1 MKYKKWAKI
10 WLENYIKPTLKNKT
24 YWNYVSICNNYVIK
38 KFGEEE
44 LIDITPLK
52 VQVYINELLGGKNK
66 LSISSV
72 NLIITVIQ
80 SSIKMAFLSNNLK
93 SYNLGNI
100 RRPHLE
106 EKEITCFSF
115 EEQKMIENKVWASKK
130 KKMLGVIICLYTG
143 MRIGELL
150 ALTWN
155 DVDIEKRIISIN
167 KTCHEGKN
175 KNGIY
180 QRILNSPK
188 TFSSKRMIPY
198 PKQLEIIFKLLK
210 QDNSIYVI
218 SYNQKPISV
227 RSYQKSFALML
238 KHANIKHKGFHAL
251 RHTFATRSIECG
263 VDVKT
268 LSEILGHKNATITL
282 NRYVHSLSNHKKDM
296 MDKIGNLFNDNQEK
310 FISSSND
317 ILDEQVVTQVY

>member
-1 MKYKKWAKI
+1 
-10 WLENYIKPTLKNKT
+10 
-24 YWNYVSICNNYVIK
+24 
-38 KFGEEE
+38 
-44 LIDITPLK
+44 
-52 VQVYINELLGGKNK
+52 
-66 LSISSV
+66 
-72 NLIITVIQ
+72 
-80 SSIKMAFLSNNLK
+80 
-93 SYNLGNI
+93 
-100 RRPHLE
+100 
-106 EKEITCFSF
+106 
-115 EEQKMIENKVWASKK
+115 MIENKVWASKK
-130 KKMLGVIICLYTG
+130 KKMLGIIICLYTG

-155 DVDIEKRIISIN
+155 DVDTEKRIISIN

-175 KNGIY
+175 ENGIY

-282 NRYVHSLSNHKKDM
+282 NRYVHSLLNHKKDM

-317 ILDEQVVTQVY
+317 ILDEQVVTLVY

>member
-1 MKYKKWAKI
+1 M
-10 WLENYIKPTLKNKT
+10 N
-24 YWNYVSICNNYVIK
+24 ICNNYVIK
-38 KFGEEE
+38 KFGEME

-52 VQVYINELLGGKNK
+52 VQVYINELLGGNNK

-100 RRPHLE
+100 HRPHLE

-155 DVDIEKRIISIN
+155 DVDTEKRIISIN

-175 KNGIY
+175 ENGIY

-218 SYNQKPISV
+218 SYNQKPISI

-238 KHANIKHKGFHAL
+238 KNANIKHKGFHAL

-282 NRYVHSLSNHKKDM
+282 NRYVHSLLNHKKDM

-317 ILDEQVVTQVY
+317 ILDEQNSGIINNFSRFNQ